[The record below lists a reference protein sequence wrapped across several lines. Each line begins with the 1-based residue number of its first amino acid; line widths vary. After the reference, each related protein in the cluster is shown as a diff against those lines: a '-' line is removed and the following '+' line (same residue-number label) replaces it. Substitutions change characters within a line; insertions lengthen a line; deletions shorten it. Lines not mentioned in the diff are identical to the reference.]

1 MKAAGGVMSFNRYAP
16 RRLLYVVGLASL
28 LMVLPQLTSSF
39 SKTLHQVPDS
49 DLGIGSSQVNRAL
62 KADKLIVGPK
72 AVEPN
77 ATRVPR
83 PRSGSDIE
91 IGCERP
97 FSAMVSTRSD
107 LPGRC
112 IASAGRLD
120 PTPA

>member
-1 MKAAGGVMSFNRYAP
+1 MSFNRYAP

-28 LMVLPQLTSSF
+28 LMVLPQLTS

>member
-1 MKAAGGVMSFNRYAP
+1 MSFNRYAQ

-28 LMVLPQLTSSF
+28 LVVLPHLTSSF
-39 SKTLHQVPDS
+39 SKTLHQVPNAG
-49 DLGIGSSQVNRAL
+49 LGMGSSHVNRAL
-62 KADKLIVGPK
+62 KADKLIVGKPQ
-72 AVEPN
+72 AVEPK

-83 PRSGSDIE
+83 PDID

>member
-1 MKAAGGVMSFNRYAP
+1 MSFNRYAS
-16 RRLLYVVGLASL
+16 RRILYVAGLASL
-28 LMVLPQLTSSF
+28 LVLLPHLTSSF
-39 SKTLHQVPDS
+39 SKTLHQVPNAV
-49 DLGIGSSQVNRAL
+49 SSHVNRAL
-62 KADKLIVGPK
+62 KADKLLVCQPQ
-72 AVEPN
+72 AVEPK

-83 PRSGSDIE
+83 PRSGSNID

-112 IASAGRLD
+112 IASARRLD

>member
-1 MKAAGGVMSFNRYAP
+1 MSFNRYAS
-16 RRLLYVVGLASL
+16 RRILYVAGLASL
-28 LMVLPQLTSSF
+28 LVVLPHLTSSF
-39 SKTLHQVPDS
+39 SKTLHQVPNAG
-49 DLGIGSSQVNRAL
+49 LEMGSSHVNRAL
-62 KADKLIVGPK
+62 KADKLLVCQPQ
-72 AVEPN
+72 AVEPK

-83 PRSGSDIE
+83 PRSGID

-112 IASAGRLD
+112 IASARRLD

>member
-1 MKAAGGVMSFNRYAP
+1 MSFNRYAS

-39 SKTLHQVPDS
+39 SKTLHQVPNS
-49 DLGIGSSQVNRAL
+49 GFGIASSHVNRAL
-62 KADKLIVGPK
+62 KADKLIVGQPR
-72 AVEPN
+72 AVEPK

-83 PRSGSDIE
+83 PRSGSDIDV
-91 IGCERP
+91 GCERP

-112 IASAGRLD
+112 IASAGR
-120 PTPA
+120 PERTSA

>member
-1 MKAAGGVMSFNRYAP
+1 MSFNRYAP

-28 LMVLPQLTSSF
+28 LVVLPHLTSSF
-39 SKTLHQVPDS
+39 SKTLHQVPNVG
-49 DLGIGSSQVNRAL
+49 LGMGSSHVNRAL
-62 KADKLIVGPK
+62 KADKLIVGKPQ
-72 AVEPN
+72 AVEPK

-83 PRSGSDIE
+83 PRSGSDIDV
-91 IGCERP
+91 GCERP
-97 FSAMVSTRSD
+97 FSAMVSSRSD

>member
-1 MKAAGGVMSFNRYAP
+1 MKAAGGVMSFNRYAS

-39 SKTLHQVPDS
+39 SKTLHQVPS
-49 DLGIGSSQVNRAL
+49 SGLGIGSSHVNRAL
-62 KADKLIVGPK
+62 KADKLIVGKPQAIEPK
-72 AVEPN
+72 N
-77 ATRVPR
+77 TRVPR
-83 PRSGSDIE
+83 PRSGSDI
-91 IGCERP
+91 GCELP